1 MTTKSNNNVII
12 VTGASRGIGAAIS
25 HHFAERG
32 WCVIAAARNTANVDA
47 SADGDRCVVPVEVD
61 VIDAGAVEQLFHV
74 AAEHGPVEL
83 VVNNAGTIDP
93 IARIEDSDPGA
104 WASAVDVNLK
114 GAFYVLREAVRVM
127 KPLGGGTI
135 ITISSGAANAP
146 MEGWSHYCTTKAAV
160 QMLTRCADKEHRQHG
175 IRALGL
181 SPGTVATDMQASIK
195 SSGINPVSKLPD
207 SAHIPPAWVA
217 KSIEY
222 LHEHA
227 TEDDLGNDF
236 SIKTDQGRDRV
247 GLPRS

>member
-1 MTTKSNNNVII
+1 M
-12 VTGASRGIGAAIS
+12 
-25 HHFAERG
+25 
-32 WCVIAAARNTANVDA
+32 
-47 SADGDRCVVPVEVD
+47 
-61 VIDAGAVEQLFHV
+61 
-74 AAEHGPVEL
+74 

-195 SSGINPVSKLPD
+195 SSGINPVEAKLEAWFGTLLDRGITVDLAVLRPSLSLF
-207 SAHIPPAWVA
+207 SAEA
-217 KSIEY
+217 
-222 LHEHA
+222 
-227 TEDDLGNDF
+227 
-236 SIKTDQGRDRV
+236 RDREGNTEALRCALLRACRAAPV
-247 GLPRS
+247 AREQGSSMQR